1 MSELRN
7 NYADVDYSNLK
18 MDTDEFHR
26 VANLVKEAES
36 GKKPERAKA
45 GE

>member
-18 MDTDEFHR
+18 KDTDEFHR
-26 VANLVKEAES
+26 VANLVKLAE
-36 GKKPERAKA
+36 GDKKPDRAKA